1 MCVIAFASAGM
12 RVKMSSLKNCFDS
25 NPHGAGIMWRD
36 GTAVHVHK
44 GFMSWEA
51 FAKAYNEVPV
61 QFDRAFHFRI
71 MSSGEVKPE
80 NCHPF
85 TVDMERVLTYTT
97 TRLTIMHNGVMHE
110 YEDPKLPWPDTV
122 NYLRKNEKEFPNM
135 PQVWGNK
142 FLFMTPTQT
151 VMIGDGWEMPD
162 DENVWYSNNSY
173 EDCSWD
179 VDWYRVEKK
188 HEDKFGFVD
197 EPKEDTTGDFPLDEC
212 SGDCHTCKH
221 WSECWTGEKDEVNE
235 DSVDKDTVAPCDS
248 CRGCKDFER
257 CWYSHPI
264 GKNKYMCQ
272 HICSECPF
280 LEIGDEDHPEVCTN
294 TFGECEDD
302 CEPAVCIHNC
312 RVCRYSTPS
321 ISGDTIVCGYGYD
334 EDPIDFYQQ
343 GYTPLREYKC
353 PKCGTPLHCVKD
365 EEDENG
371 LTKWVC
377 PKPSCQCVYNI

>member
-221 WSECWTGEKDEVNE
+221 WSECWTGEKEDTPVQHKTYRANGWCTKEGKDVCPDCHRVRLPREDEGDMCPRCKNPELCSADSDEVDEDIPQHCYGDCHHCKHPELCTDTSPHHVKTFRARGQCDGACYDCWHWHDCWHVGQTEFCCPDCGVPMEHKEDNDDDDE
-235 DSVDKDTVAPCDS
+235 DSQ
-248 CRGCKDFER
+248 
-257 CWYSHPI
+257 W
-264 GKNKYMCQ
+264 
-272 HICSECPF
+272 
-280 LEIGDEDHPEVCTN
+280 
-294 TFGECEDD
+294 
-302 CEPAVCIHNC
+302 
-312 RVCRYSTPS
+312 
-321 ISGDTIVCGYGYD
+321 
-334 EDPIDFYQQ
+334 
-343 GYTPLREYKC
+343 
-353 PKCGTPLHCVKD
+353 
-365 EEDENG
+365 
-371 LTKWVC
+371 WVC
-377 PKPSCQCVYNI
+377 PKCSCVFEI

>member
-212 SGDCHTCKH
+212 SGDCQTCKH
-221 WSECWTGEKDEVNE
+221 WSECWTGEKEDTLTQQCFGNCDTCENPELCSDGSDEVNE
-235 DSVDKDTVAPCDS
+235 DD
-248 CRGCKDFER
+248 
-257 CWYSHPI
+257 Y
-264 GKNKYMCQ
+264 
-272 HICSECPF
+272 F
-280 LEIGDEDHPEVCTN
+280 LRP
-294 TFGECEDD
+294 
-302 CEPAVCIHNC
+302 
-312 RVCRYSTPS
+312 
-321 ISGDTIVCGYGYD
+321 
-334 EDPIDFYQQ
+334 
-343 GYTPLREYKC
+343 YKC
-353 PKCGTPLHCVKD
+353 PECGTPLHCVKD
-365 EEDENG
+365 EEDEHG

-377 PKPSCQCVYNI
+377 PNPSCQCVYNI

>member
-36 GTAVHVHK
+36 GNAVHVYK

-71 MSSGEVKPE
+71 MSSGDVKPE

-110 YEDPKLPWPDTV
+110 YEDPKLSWPDTV

-173 EDCSWD
+173 EDYSWSWD
-179 VDWYRVEKK
+179 WGKK
-188 HEDKFGFVD
+188 KSEDKFGFVD

-212 SGDCHTCKH
+212 SGHCETCKH
-221 WSECWTGEKDEVNE
+221 YSKCWKGEEAE
-235 DSVDKDTVAPCDS
+235 EDKDDYFLRP
-248 CRGCKDFER
+248 
-257 CWYSHPI
+257 Y
-264 GKNKYMCQ
+264 
-272 HICSECPF
+272 ECP
-280 LEIGDEDHPEVCTN
+280 E
-294 TFGECEDD
+294 
-302 CEPAVCIHNC
+302 
-312 RVCRYSTPS
+312 
-321 ISGDTIVCGYGYD
+321 
-334 EDPIDFYQQ
+334 
-343 GYTPLREYKC
+343 
-353 PKCGTPLHCVKD
+353 CGTPLHCVKD
-365 EEDENG
+365 EEDEHG

-377 PKPSCQCVYNI
+377 PNPSCQCVYNI

>member
-179 VDWYRVEKK
+179 VDWWRVEHKS
-188 HEDKFGFVD
+188 EDKFGFVKKS
-197 EPKEDTTGDFPLDEC
+197 KEDTVDDFPLDEC

-221 WSECWTGEKDEVNE
+221 WSECWTGEKEDAPLQHKKLSYTYRANGWCTKEGKDVCPDCHRVRLPREDEG
-235 DSVDKDTVAPCDS
+235 DMCP
-248 CRGCKDFER
+248 RCK
-257 CWYSHPI
+257 
-264 GKNKYMCQ
+264 N
-272 HICSECPF
+272 
-280 LEIGDEDHPEVCTN
+280 PEVCSD
-294 TFGECEDD
+294 GSDEVDEEDD
-302 CEPAVCIHNC
+302 
-312 RVCRYSTPS
+312 Y
-321 ISGDTIVCGYGYD
+321 
-334 EDPIDFYQQ
+334 F
-343 GYTPLREYKC
+343 LRPYKC
-353 PKCGTPLHCVKD
+353 PECGTPLHCVKD

-377 PKPSCQCVYNI
+377 PNPSCQCVYNI